1 MAVCPA
7 DRRSARHA
15 VCFLLAALAA
25 PLAGCSGPAP
35 AWSAAQ
41 NGAAGP
47 LTPADTG
54 FTSTQPPA
62 TLSETRRP
70 PIPTATLSVLNVRV
84 PRHES
89 AKAEALWT
97 YVREQVLDLETR
109 SRLAQNG
116 VRVGIGHVE
125 WWNAV
130 RSLIDTVEGVDV
142 VQADPVLLRPRFP
155 LVLQMD
161 RTAREQTLFYVGRE
175 GGLSGGTWPASRN
188 LIRIDVVA
196 DAQEDGAAH
205 LRITPTIWQRF
216 EGVRYTRAPDGWQLA
231 PDERQS
237 PLGDVSFVVTLRS
250 GEFLLLAPG
259 EHARVFGLVGH
270 AFLTGNDDGR
280 EYHSYVFIRPEVERV
295 NERR

>member
-1 MAVCPA
+1 MPACLA

-15 VCFLLAALAA
+15 VCFLLAALTA

-35 AWSAAQ
+35 AWSVGQ
-41 NGAAGP
+41 NGAPAP
-47 LTPADTG
+47 MSPADTG
-54 FTSTQPPA
+54 FTSSNPPEIQ
-62 TLSETRRP
+62 SETRRQQ
-70 PIPTATLSVLNVRV
+70 IPTATLTVLNVRV
-84 PRHES
+84 PRRES

-109 SRLAQNG
+109 GRLAQNG
-116 VRVGIGHVE
+116 LRVGIGHVE

-130 RSLIDTVEGVDV
+130 RSLVDTVEGVDV

-161 RTAREQTLFYVGRE
+161 RMAREQTLFCVGRE
-175 GGLSGGTWPASRN
+175 GGLTGCTWPASRN

-205 LRITPTIWQRF
+205 LRITPTVWQRF
-216 EGVRYTRAPDGWQLA
+216 EGVRYTRAADGWQLA

-237 PLGDVSFVVTLRS
+237 PLSDVSFVVTLRS

-259 EHARVFGLVGH
+259 EHARVFGLVGN